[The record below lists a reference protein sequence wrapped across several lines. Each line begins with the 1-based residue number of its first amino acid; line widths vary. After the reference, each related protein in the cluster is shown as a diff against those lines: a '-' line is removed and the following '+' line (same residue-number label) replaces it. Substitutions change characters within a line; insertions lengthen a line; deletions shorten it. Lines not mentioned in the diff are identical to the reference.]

1 MCHRFHYSAKPLDLV
16 GAFVML
22 RPMILRFA
30 VARTAR
36 QQLILQRRAFSIPN
50 SSLRGMKTHKTKSQ
64 ITDLYGVPGDLV
76 QDLYLRELRA
86 YKPPP
91 LKPSD
96 SEGHVQT
103 FSPPRAPQSPDE
115 GDMARDLKAYEDQL
129 VEVEGQAAPG
139 EAGAPEENWFEEED
153 DEDEEHGATAH

>member
-1 MCHRFHYSAKPLDLV
+1 
-16 GAFVML
+16 
-22 RPMILRFA
+22 MILRFA

-50 SSLRGMKTHKTKSQ
+50 SSLR
-64 ITDLYGVPGDLV
+64 GDLV

-153 DEDEEHGATAH
+153 DDDEEHGATAH

>member
-1 MCHRFHYSAKPLDLV
+1 RSS
-16 GAFVML
+16 
-22 RPMILRFA
+22 
-30 VARTAR
+30 VARIAR
-36 QQLILQRRAFSIPN
+36 QQLSLQRRAFSTPN
-50 SSLRGMKTHKTKSQ
+50 SSLRGIKIHQTKIQ
-64 ITDLYGVPGDLV
+64 DTDLYGVPGDLV

-103 FSPPRAPQSPDE
+103 FSAPKAPQSPDE
-115 GDMARDLKAYEDQL
+115 GDMARELKAYEDQQ

-139 EAGAPEENWFEEED
+139 EGGTPEENWFEEED
-153 DEDEEHGATAH
+153 DDEEHGAPAH